1 MNVDKLKK
9 LLKSKIFWAQIVGMA
24 TDLSGLVPPGTL
36 TVPISVL
43 TIVLRYTSKALEE
56 KP

>member
-1 MNVDKLKK
+1 MNIDKLKK
-9 LLKSKIFWAQIVGMA
+9 LFKSKIFWAQVIGMT

-43 TIVLRYTSKALEE
+43 TIVLRYTSKALED
-56 KP
+56 KV

>member
-1 MNVDKLKK
+1 MDIDKLKK

>member
-56 KP
+56 K